1 MFPKFYNYKLDNGL
15 QILLIPIAN
24 VKNVAT
30 SLTFDVGYLEE
41 TKKEDGL
48 AHLTEHILS
57 RFITNYTKIKE
68 IKSKG
73 NYVYSNAH
81 TNHFKT
87 DYHIYSLKKNLN
99 DIIDSY
105 LSLYNFNRTDRN
117 LFYKEMGAVI
127 VELKQIISNKDKY
140 VFYKNMPELVYG
152 KDGIMVNDPV
162 TEIKN
167 LLKIGECDLI
177 NFVRKMY
184 VPKNS
189 ILTIVGDFNKSS
201 TLKYIKS
208 KFEKLDGGEKRIK
221 RIIKIP
227 KSLNPK
233 YNFEKSTT
241 SKLNNLYLNFT
252 CQPITDNK
260 NMAIIQILKK
270 VLVELNDSS
279 ILFDRLRSKL
289 GVIYSPS
296 IKRYINNHYGI
307 ISINYNIETENYS
320 KGFNELITILLE
332 LKTKNIDEN
341 LFKLAKDKIMYE
353 IKLEQNDKTPYE
365 YLYVANNIL
374 QKQELLNSLEFYNKY
389 TKHITLNDIRHW
401 CKAIFVKNNSYL
413 CIVGEKDKFKDFS
426 IKQMKRLC

>member
-117 LFYKEMGAVI
+117 LFYKEMGSVI
-127 VELKQIISNKDKY
+127 VELKQIISNKHKY
-140 VFYKNMPELVYG
+140 VFYKNMPELVFG

-208 KFEKLDGGEKRIK
+208 KFEKLDGGEKRTK

-227 KSLNPK
+227 RSVNPK
-233 YNFEKSTT
+233 YNFEKSST

-289 GVIYSPS
+289 GVIYSPN
-296 IKRYINNHYGI
+296 IKRYINNHYGV

-332 LKTKNIDEN
+332 LKTKNIDDN

-389 TKHITLNDIRHW
+389 TKHITLNDIRKW
-401 CKAIFVKNNSYL
+401 CKSIFVKNNSYL
-413 CIVGEKDKFKDFS
+413 CIVGDKDKFKDFS
-426 IKQMKRLC
+426 IKQMKRLG